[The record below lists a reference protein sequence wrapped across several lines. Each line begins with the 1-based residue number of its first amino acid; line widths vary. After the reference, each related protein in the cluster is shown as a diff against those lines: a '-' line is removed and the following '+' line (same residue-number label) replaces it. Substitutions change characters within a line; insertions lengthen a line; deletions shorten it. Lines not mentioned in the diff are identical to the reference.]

1 MQRNG
6 KQAMKELNIVIPHER
21 LSDLN
26 SILYK
31 HEVGGINS
39 VNVASRGHAKRQPI
53 EVTTYEGYR
62 TGVSSIP
69 EFGSKTMVQVVVPD
83 SIEKAV
89 ILDILDILSTGSAG
103 DGKIF
108 VKDVS
113 EAYDIGSKVSGEKAA
128 L

>member
-1 MQRNG
+1 
-6 KQAMKELNIVIPHER
+6 MKELNIVIPHEK

-31 HEVGGINS
+31 HKVGGLNS
-39 VNVASRGHAKRQPI
+39 LKVASRGHAERQAI
-53 EVTTYEGYR
+53 EATTYEGYR
-62 TGVSSIP
+62 TGSSSIP

-83 SIEKAV
+83 SIEKVV
-89 ILDILDILSTGSAG
+89 ISDILDRLSTGSAG

-113 EAYDIGSKVSGEKAA
+113 GAYDIGSKESGEKAA

>member
-1 MQRNG
+1 V
-6 KQAMKELNIVIPHER
+6 KELNIVIPHER

-31 HEVGGINS
+31 HKVGGM
-39 VNVASRGHAKRQPI
+39 NVLKIAGRGHAERQPI
-53 EVTTYEGYR
+53 ETTTYEGYR
-62 TGVSSIP
+62 TGVRSIP
-69 EFGSKTMVQVVVPD
+69 EFESKTMVQLVVAD
-83 SIEKAV
+83 SMEKV
-89 ILDILDILSTGSAG
+89 LISDILDRLSTGSAG

-113 EAYDIGSKVSGEKAA
+113 GAYDIGSKESGEKAA

>member
-1 MQRNG
+1 
-6 KQAMKELNIVIPHER
+6 MKELNIVIPHER

-89 ILDILDILSTGSAG
+89 ILDIMDKLSTGSAG

-113 EAYDIGSKVSGEKAA
+113 GAYDIGSKVSGEKAA